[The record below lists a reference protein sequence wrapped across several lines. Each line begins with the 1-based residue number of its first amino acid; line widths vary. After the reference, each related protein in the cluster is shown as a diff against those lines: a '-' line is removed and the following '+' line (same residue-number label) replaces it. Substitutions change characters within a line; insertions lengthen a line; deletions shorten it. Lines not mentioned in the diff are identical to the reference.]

1 MFNNYN
7 YFTMNNLETILESD
21 TEGAQVLEPEMLD
34 NSSKGSLGSA
44 KGSSQFF
51 QSTVEPQPKMS
62 N

>member
-34 NSSKGSLGSA
+34 NSS
-44 KGSSQFF
+44 
-51 QSTVEPQPKMS
+51 S
-62 N
+62 NYHDLEGEDGQLLMNYWFVCILT

>member
-1 MFNNYN
+1 
-7 YFTMNNLETILESD
+7 MNNLETILESD